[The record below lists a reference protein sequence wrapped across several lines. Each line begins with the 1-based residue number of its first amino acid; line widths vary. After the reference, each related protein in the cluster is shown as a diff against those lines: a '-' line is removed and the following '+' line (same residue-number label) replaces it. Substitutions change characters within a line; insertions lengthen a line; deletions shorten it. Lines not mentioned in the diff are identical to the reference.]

1 MTRSVDENSIK
12 LIRLFQNVGKGK
24 TDKCRAAVVSLVG
37 MPIQIV
43 ASEEA
48 NAAIRPFPCPSIYWA
63 DDAPTAI
70 SQ

>member
-1 MTRSVDENSIK
+1 
-12 LIRLFQNVGKGK
+12 
-24 TDKCRAAVVSLVG
+24 

-48 NAAIRPFPCPSIYWA
+48 NAAIPPFPGPSIYWA